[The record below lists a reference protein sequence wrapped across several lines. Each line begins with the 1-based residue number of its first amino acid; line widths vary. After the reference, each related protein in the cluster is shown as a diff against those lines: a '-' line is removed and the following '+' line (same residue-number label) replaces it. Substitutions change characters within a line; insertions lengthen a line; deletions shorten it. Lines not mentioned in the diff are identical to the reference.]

1 MMCAKVFGASKV
13 IAIDIDNSRLEIARK
28 QKIADEFLNPNKV
41 DIEKEIKRLTGGR
54 GADSVI
60 EAAGGKDT
68 LQTAW
73 KIARPN
79 AIIAVVAM
87 YEEPQSLPLPD
98 MYGKNLVFKTGG
110 VDANHCDKLVKL
122 ISKGKISTNFMITHK
137 FPFDKISEAYNVFAN
152 KKDGCIK
159 VALTY

>member
-1 MMCAKVFGASKV
+1 
-13 IAIDIDNSRLEIARK
+13 
-28 QKIADEFLNPNKV
+28 
-41 DIEKEIKRLTGGR
+41 
-54 GADSVI
+54 
-60 EAAGGKDT
+60 
-68 LQTAW
+68 
-73 KIARPN
+73 
-79 AIIAVVAM
+79 M